1 MKKNPVLISLIIPFY
16 NVEKFI
22 GSCLESIFSQPDV
35 QDKIEVICIDDCS
48 PDNSRKT
55 VEQFISKHANLRLI
69 IHEVNKCLGGARNTG
84 LKVATG
90 QYVWFIDSDD
100 MITRDSLQL
109 LNEKI
114 SKYNEP
120 DVVLFNFR
128 KITTNDELLDDVV
141 VFPDHE
147 LTDGISYVNDV
158 FGAEM
163 VYHLGYVWRMLI
175 KRKILIDNN
184 WFFPEKSFWEDTVF
198 MPRVIMMSEK
208 VCSVSNSLYL
218 YRVNPESVTGIF
230 DKRYRADLIYQF
242 AFNAG
247 YDLKLFARELMK
259 KDVNTGEIMLARAD
273 WYLNS
278 FIINLLRAPSA
289 EIKNF
294 FRIIRSIKPLM
305 RPVLN
310 EMNGIGKLL
319 IRHAIAGEFIMRLA
333 APIYKLTRKPQM

>member
-1 MKKNPVLISLIIPFY
+1 MKKNSVLISLIIPFY

-22 GSCLESIFSQPDV
+22 GFCLESIFSQPDV
-35 QDKIEVICIDDCS
+35 QDKIEIICVDDCS
-48 PDNSRKT
+48 PDNSRKV
-55 VEQFISKHANLRLI
+55 VEQFIGKHSNIRLI

-84 LKVATG
+84 LMAAGG

-100 MITRDSLQL
+100 MIASNALSLL
-109 LNEKI
+109 MKKI
-114 SKYNEP
+114 TEFNQP
-120 DVVLFNFR
+120 DVMLFNFS
-128 KITTNDELLDDVV
+128 KIAENNELKDEVI
-141 VFPDHE
+141 VFPDHHI
-147 LTDGISYVNDV
+147 TDGIRYVKEV

-175 KRKILIDNN
+175 KRKLLIENN
-184 WFFPEKSFWEDTVF
+184 WLFPEKSFWEDTVF
-198 MPRVIMMSEK
+198 MPRVILMSEK
-208 VCSVSNSLYL
+208 VCSLSNSLYL

-278 FIINLLRAPSA
+278 FIINLLRAPLL
-289 EIKNF
+289 EMKNF
-294 FRIIRSIKPLM
+294 FRIIRSIKPLIQ
-305 RPVLN
+305 PISK
-310 EMNGIGKLL
+310 EMSGLGLFL
-319 IRHAIAGEFIMRLA
+319 IEYPLVGEIIMRLA
-333 APIYKLTRKPQM
+333 APFYKLIKKNKM